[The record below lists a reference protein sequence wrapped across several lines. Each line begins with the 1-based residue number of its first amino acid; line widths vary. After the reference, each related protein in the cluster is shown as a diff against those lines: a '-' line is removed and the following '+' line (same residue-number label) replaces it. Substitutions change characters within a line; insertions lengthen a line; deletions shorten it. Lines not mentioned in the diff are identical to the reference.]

1 MQEKSEKKSEFSERT
16 EFLAKKLRINL
27 SDLPPKIGVSNSQY
41 HAYRSGKQPI
51 SEKAWRKL
59 EAAERA
65 AGIGVKRIEE
75 APEIMGNAECAGKLN
90 DSPPP
95 YGKNLS
101 IEERLEA
108 LEAENAM
115 LKSGLAEVFE
125 ALRPIFSESR
135 PKKYSS
141 EEPS

>member
-1 MQEKSEKKSEFSERT
+1 MQDNFRSNSHFFERTNLLASVFSVNLKELPRKIGISERMFYGYRT
-16 EFLAKKLRINL
+16 AKYPVTAKVWL
-27 SDLPPKIGVSNSQY
+27 
-41 HAYRSGKQPI
+41 
-51 SEKAWRKL
+51 KL

-65 AGIGVKRIEE
+65 AGIGVKRVEE
-75 APEIMGNAECAGKLN
+75 ALEHEGNAECAGKLN

-125 ALRPIFSESR
+125 ALRPMFSESR